1 MRILISFALAF
12 LAFTAD
18 ANNVT
23 EQDGISLSDTQFPW
37 HLVIDRG
44 KIQGCIYDNK
54 YYSVGSILI
63 EETLPRKCDL
73 NSSREGIW
81 SELNDAE
88 LVLYKESVKE
98 QQALELE
105 SVNIGPDPISKEEA
119 RLLRYMRRVY
129 QRLGQQ
135 E

>member
-1 MRILISFALAF
+1 MCLLLALFATSAS
-12 LAFTAD
+12 
-18 ANNVT
+18 ANEPVSVT
-23 EQDGISLSDTQFPW
+23 EKDGINLTDNQFPW

-88 LVLYKESVKE
+88 LVLYNASIKE
-98 QQALELE
+98 QQTLELE
-105 SVNIGPDPISKEEA
+105 SINIGPEPISKEEA

-129 QRLGQQ
+129 QRLGKQ